1 MRRSITQPR
10 LITRPDSELY
20 EIAHNDIKNRF
31 KDKITYETLPQFI
44 KCAIESVE
52 IAATDTDTTGDRKLS
67 LAMRLIRDV
76 IDPVAEVDNNYAL
89 LEPGTLEQL
98 ISIIIAASKGQVD
111 VNNTVRLSVKV
122 FRCFIQIGQRFCCKN
137 KKDV

>member
-1 MRRSITQPR
+1 
-10 LITRPDSELY
+10 
-20 EIAHNDIKNRF
+20 
-31 KDKITYETLPQFI
+31 
-44 KCAIESVE
+44 
-52 IAATDTDTTGDRKLS
+52 
-67 LAMRLIRDV
+67 MRLIRDV